1 MPEQNYIS
9 MNFQFD
15 IKNNKFTCNSN
26 ELSSVL
32 KDKLN
37 FIYDYQPINF
47 SQTIEQNK
55 ISNDSTNKITD
66 MIYNINF
73 RFPDGKGAS
82 VSLDVNCP
90 IWKALKIFIH
100 RNKNYNLLEKLSKNR
115 LLFLF
120 NATKIDVQKDKP
132 IKQIFGNNTNSSVI
146 VINDYNIIG

>member
-1 MPEQNYIS
+1 MKFINTDYKNQLDNI
-9 MNFQFD
+9 
-15 IKNNKFTCNSN
+15 IKPITIFF
-26 ELSSVL
+26 SSSI
-32 KDKLN
+32 LN

-73 RFPDGKGAS
+73 RFPDWKGAS
-82 VSLDVNCP
+82 VSLDENCP
-90 IWKALKIFIH
+90 IRKAVKIFIH
-100 RNKNYNLLEKLSKNR
+100 KNKNYNLLEKLSKNR

-120 NATKIDVQKDKP
+120 NATKIDVQKDTP
-132 IKQIFGNNTNSSVI
+132 IKQIFGNNTNSSVV

>member
-1 MPEQNYIS
+1 MKFINTDYKNQLDNI
-9 MNFQFD
+9 
-15 IKNNKFTCNSN
+15 IKPITIFF
-26 ELSSVL
+26 SSSI
-32 KDKLN
+32 LN

-82 VSLDVNCP
+82 VSLDENCP
-90 IWKALKIFIH
+90 IWKAVKIFIH
-100 RNKNYNLLEKLSKNR
+100 RNKNYNLLEKLLKNR

-120 NATKIDVQKDKP
+120 NATKIDVQKDTP
-132 IKQIFGNNTNSSVI
+132 IKQIFGNN
-146 VINDYNIIG
+146 IN